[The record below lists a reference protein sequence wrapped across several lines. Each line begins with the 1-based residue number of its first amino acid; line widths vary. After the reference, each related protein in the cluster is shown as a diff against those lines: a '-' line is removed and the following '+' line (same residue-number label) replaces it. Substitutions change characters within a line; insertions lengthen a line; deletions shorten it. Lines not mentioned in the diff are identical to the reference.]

1 MSHEEAIKKG
11 KILMLPQRRGNRMNA
26 EVITDKTKVLGW
38 EAKIK
43 LKDYIEFL
51 KNNDWS
57 DR

>member
-1 MSHEEAIKKG
+1 
-11 KILMLPQRRGNRMNA
+11 MLPQRRGNRMNA